1 MRGWSAGG
9 ETLGP
14 GQRWQG
20 WCETAVRGKSACVGG
35 RAQGTGRETERWEHR
50 WAQSRNWRGTGGYSY
65 KIQLTKNPDACRQPR
80 SNKQTKA
87 KSDLRD
93 GRKKQQEK
101 IPKAIGTRRS
111 HAPCSADKIIWRQVG
126 KPRPYN
132 RRSKEPQSGLE
143 GQALLLCEKALDLIW
158 QGCQLHSTLYV
169 LFSHIKWDTCV
180 FTLHPRK

>member
-1 MRGWSAGG
+1 MKTDEPIKGWRTTRASIQTKLMRGWSAGG

-80 SNKQTKA
+80 SNNKQKRSQISETGTKSNKRKFRKRLA
-87 KSDLRD
+87 LAGAMHHVALTKSSG
-93 GRKKQQEK
+93 GR
-101 IPKAIGTRRS
+101 
-111 HAPCSADKIIWRQVG
+111 
-126 KPRPYN
+126 
-132 RRSKEPQSGLE
+132 
-143 GQALLLCEKALDLIW
+143 
-158 QGCQLHSTLYV
+158 
-169 LFSHIKWDTCV
+169 
-180 FTLHPRK
+180 